1 MRAVSLHR
9 FLPGQLVS
17 RVAAS
22 TLLIWLV
29 LIVLLAFGVTGVA
42 GATRLPMAIE
52 NPFRWYV

>member
-9 FLPGQLVS
+9 FLPGQLVA

-22 TLLIWLV
+22 ALLTWVV

-42 GATRLPMAIE
+42 APRLTLAIE